1 MQTNQKEIKISLF
14 EFDKDFYNK
23 GLSFVSGVDEA
34 GRGPL
39 AGPVVAAAVILPKDI
54 FIDGVNDSKKLTEKK
69 RNILF
74 EEIKQK
80 AFSYGI
86 GIVDAKTID
95 EINILQATFLAMRK
109 ALEQLSVKPD
119 LVLVDGNHTIP
130 NLQNKQQAIVS
141 GDAKSASIACASIL
155 AKVSRDHYME
165 KMDIKYPNYGFKNH
179 KGYGTKT
186 HIEAIW
192 KYGPSKIHRK
202 TYSPVSDYIAKNRQL
217 SLDLFNDDDEDYNH
231 EEK

>member
-1 MQTNQKEIKISLF
+1 LKLKQQNSIKETKISLF
-14 EFDKDFYNK
+14 EFDKNFYNK

-39 AGPVVAAAVILPKDI
+39 AGPVVASAVILPKDI
-54 FIDGVNDSKKLTEKK
+54 FIEGVNDSKKLTEKK
-69 RNILF
+69 RNVLF

-86 GIVDAKTID
+86 GIVDNKTID

-109 ALEQLSVKPD
+109 AIEQLLVKPN

-130 NLQNKQQAIVS
+130 NIMFNQQAIVS
-141 GDAKSASIACASIL
+141 GDAKSAAIACASIL
-155 AKVSRDHYME
+155 AKVTRDNMMYE
-165 KMDIKYPNYGFKNH
+165 YAKQYPQYGFDKH

-186 HIEAIW
+186 HLEAIT
-192 KYGPSKIHRK
+192 KFGPCPIHRMTFAPLNSK
-202 TYSPVSDYIAKNRQL
+202 QIE
-217 SLDLFNDDDEDYNH
+217 LF
-231 EEK
+231 

>member
-1 MQTNQKEIKISLF
+1 MQTNQKENKISLF

-23 GLSFVSGVDEA
+23 GLSFVSGIDEA

-69 RNILF
+69 RNVLF

-95 EINILQATFLAMRK
+95 EINILQATFLAMKK
-109 ALEQLSVKPD
+109 ALEQLSVTPD
-119 LVLVDGNHTIP
+119 LLLIDGNHIIP
-130 NLQNKQQAIVS
+130 NLKYNQQAIVS
-141 GDAKSASIACASIL
+141 GDAKSACIACASIL
-155 AKVSRDHYME
+155 AKVTRDNMMLEYA
-165 KMDIKYPNYGFKNH
+165 KKYPQYNFEKH
-179 KGYGTKT
+179 KGYGTKA
-186 HIEAIW
+186 HIEAIE
-192 KYGPSKIHRK
+192 KFGPCPIHRMTFAPLNSK
-202 TYSPVSDYIAKNRQL
+202 QL
-217 SLDLFNDDDEDYNH
+217 EML
-231 EEK
+231 

>member
-1 MQTNQKEIKISLF
+1 VQTNQKEIKISLF

-155 AKVSRDHYME
+155 AKVTRDNMMYE
-165 KMDIKYPNYGFKNH
+165 YAKQYPQYNFQKH
-179 KGYGTKT
+179 KGYGTKA
-186 HIEAIW
+186 HLDAIQ
-192 KYGPSKIHRK
+192 KHGPCPIHRM
-202 TYSPVSDYIAKNRQL
+202 TFAPLNLNQMELI
-217 SLDLFNDDDEDYNH
+217 
-231 EEK
+231 

>member
-1 MQTNQKEIKISLF
+1 M
-14 EFDKDFYNK
+14 
-23 GLSFVSGVDEA
+23 
-34 GRGPL
+34 
-39 AGPVVAAAVILPKDI
+39 VAAAVILPKDI

-69 RNILF
+69 RNVLF

-119 LVLVDGNHTIP
+119 LVLIDGNHTIP

-141 GDAKSASIACASIL
+141 GDAKSACIACASIL
-155 AKVSRDHYME
+155 AKVTRDRFMVE
-165 KMDIKYPNYGFKNH
+165 MAEQYPNYHFEKH
-179 KGYGTKT
+179 KGYGTAD
-186 HIEAIW
+186 HIAAIR
-192 KYGPSKIHRK
+192 KYGPCTIHRR
-202 TYSPVSDYIAKNRQL
+202 SFIGN
-217 SLDLFNDDDEDYNH
+217 FI
-231 EEK
+231 

>member
-1 MQTNQKEIKISLF
+1 VQTNQKENKISLF
-14 EFDKDFYNK
+14 EFDKVFYDK
-23 GLSFVSGVDEA
+23 GLQFVSGIDEA

-69 RNILF
+69 RSVLF

-86 GIVDAKTID
+86 GIVDSKIID

-109 ALEQLSVKPD
+109 ALEQLSVKPN

-141 GDAKSASIACASIL
+141 GDAKSACIACASIL
-155 AKVSRDHYME
+155 AKVTRDNMMLEYAKQYPQYNFE
-165 KMDIKYPNYGFKNH
+165 KH
-179 KGYGTKT
+179 KGYGTKA
-186 HIEAIW
+186 HLEAIS
-192 KYGPSKIHRK
+192 KYGPCPIHRMSFAPLNSK
-202 TYSPVSDYIAKNRQL
+202 QPEL
-217 SLDLFNDDDEDYNH
+217 L
-231 EEK
+231 

>member
-1 MQTNQKEIKISLF
+1 MQTNQKENKISLF
-14 EFDKDFYNK
+14 EFDKVFYDK
-23 GLSFVSGVDEA
+23 GLQFVSGIDEA

-69 RNILF
+69 RSVLF

-86 GIVDAKTID
+86 GIVDSKTID

-109 ALEQLSVKPD
+109 ALEQLSVKPN

-141 GDAKSASIACASIL
+141 GDAKSACIACASIL
-155 AKVSRDHYME
+155 AKVTRDNMMLEYAKQYPQYNFE
-165 KMDIKYPNYGFKNH
+165 KH
-179 KGYGTKT
+179 KGYGTKA
-186 HIEAIW
+186 HLEAIS
-192 KYGPSKIHRK
+192 KYGPCPIHRMSFAPLNSK
-202 TYSPVSDYIAKNRQL
+202 QPEL
-217 SLDLFNDDDEDYNH
+217 L
-231 EEK
+231 